1 MWGRGTLIGDRYVL
15 DGRLGRGAMG
25 EVWRAEDQVLHR
37 KVAVKMLHPSGLED
51 NSFLPRFRR
60 EAKILAAIHH
70 PGVVGVHDYGE
81 QVFPGSGGP
90 DGPAAHAAY
99 IVMELVEGK
108 TLEEVRAEYGLLPAA
123 RVFDL
128 AAQALDA
135 LHTVH
140 RLGIVHRDIK
150 PSNMMLRGDGRVAVT
165 DFGIARTETDTGL
178 TSRNAVIGT
187 SRYMAPEQ
195 SRGLPVIPASDLYSI
210 GVVCYELLTGEPPFK
225 GGSPVEVALKHI
237 EEPVPD
243 LPRDASAATRE
254 FIAKALAKDPEDRF
268 VNAAVMAAAAR
279 RVASGGAPAPDRDA
293 TPEVRG
299 RPSGTRNDARNDA
312 GSDPGSDARPGPR
325 SGTRSDARP
334 GRRSRRRVFVLAA
347 LSVPVVVAAAVYL
360 VPELTGSDFKSD
372 SMRSIDPGTDSAA
385 AAASKLGP
393 GWVDRGVIQDKEFP
407 STNTF
412 WMADIDG
419 DGKEDFLSVDKD
431 QNVRLYR
438 NHGPSGAD
446 WNPLTLEKTSYEPR
460 DGAAGNTLRFADI
473 DGDGHADCVDVSLDG
488 RMSIRTWKS
497 GLPDTSGM
505 CMTPHTG
512 TFEVRSQGSAGTL
525 PSIDPRTRI
534 RLADVTGGG
543 RDDYL
548 LIKPD
553 GETTAWYNKDFVPQD
568 DQERLDWEVPA
579 KISDALS
586 DTGTV
591 QEIRYADL
599 NGDARADRILV
610 TAKGGA
616 FAWLNEGGRGA
627 GGAYRRIGRIAE
639 DAEVPPKDVQFAD
652 VDGDGRADFLRI
664 GWTGVTHAWLNRL
677 KPDDFRS

>member
-15 DGRLGRGAMG
+15 DGRLGQGAMG
-25 EVWRAEDQVLHR
+25 EVWRADDQVLHR
-37 KVAVKMLHPSGLED
+37 PVAVKMLHPSGLED

-81 QVFPGSGGP
+81 QVFSGSGGP
-90 DGPAAHAAY
+90 DGAAAHAAY
-99 IVMELVEGK
+99 IVMELVEGR

-123 RVFDL
+123 RVFEL
-128 AAQALDA
+128 AAEALDA

-150 PSNMMLRGDGRVAVT
+150 PSNMMLRKDGRVAVT
-165 DFGIARTETDTGL
+165 DFGIARAETDTRL
-178 TSRNAVIGT
+178 TGRNAVIGT
-187 SRYMAPEQ
+187 ARYMAPEQ
-195 SRGLPVIPASDLYSI
+195 SRGLPAIPASDLYSI
-210 GVVCYELLTGEPPFK
+210 GVVCYELLTGEPPFR

-243 LPRDASAATRE
+243 LPGDVSTGARE

-279 RVASGGAPAPDRDA
+279 RVAAGGAPAPVRDA
-293 TPEVRG
+293 AEEEERG
-299 RPSGTRNDARNDA
+299 RSSGTRSSDARPSGTQSPAQ
-312 GSDPGSDARPGPR
+312 PR
-325 SGTRSDARP
+325 HR
-334 GRRSRRRVFVLAA
+334 GRARRRPVIVVAA
-347 LSVPVVVAAAVYL
+347 LAVPVAIAAAVYL
-360 VPELTGSDFKSD
+360 VPELTGSDF
-372 SMRSIDPGTDSAA
+372 RSGVKRDVHPGTKSTAP
-385 AAASKLGP
+385 SKLGA
-393 GWVDRGVIQDKEFP
+393 GWEDRGVIQGKDFP

-431 QNVRLYR
+431 QNVQLYR
-438 NHGPSGAD
+438 NHGPSDAD
-446 WNPLTLEKTSYEPR
+446 WKPFTLAKTSYEPR
-460 DGAAGNTLRFADI
+460 DGSAGNTLRFADM
-473 DGDGHADCVDVSLDG
+473 DGDGHADCVDVFLDG

-497 GLPDTSGM
+497 GLPDSSGM
-505 CMTPHTG
+505 CMTRHTG
-512 TFEVRSQGSAGTL
+512 TFEVRSWGSSGDL
-525 PSIDPRTRI
+525 PSIDPKTRI
-534 RLADVTGGG
+534 RIADVTGGG

-548 LIKPD
+548 LIEPD
-553 GETTAWYNKDFVPQD
+553 GETTAWFNKDFVPEN
-568 DQERLDWEVPA
+568 DQERLDWEVPM
-579 KISDALS
+579 KISDAMS
-586 DTGTV
+586 NTGTV

-616 FAWLNEGGRGA
+616 FAWLGEGDKGRG
-627 GGAYRRIGRIAE
+627 GTYKQIGRIAE
-639 DAEVPPKDVQFAD
+639 DADVPPKDVQFAD

-664 GWTGVTHAWLNRL
+664 GHTGITHAWLNRL